1 MIRALIVDDEPLARS
16 RVRMLLGP
24 HADVEIIAECSS
36 GREASQVMES
46 ETPDLLFLDIEMPA
60 EDGFAIASALDAE
73 RTPAIVFVTAHEEF
87 ALQAFEAN
95 AVDYLVKPFS
105 QERFDRALDRVSR
118 FLGDRA
124 SSSESAAPASLG
136 AARPDALRPQPR
148 RRERFAVRVRGQVFF
163 VKTSSLEW
171 IGAEGNYARLHTPDT
186 SYLIRESLQQLES
199 ELDPE
204 LFVRVHRSAIVNIE
218 RIAKLVV
225 GPEGAFSIVL
235 QSDDTVSLGPTYR
248 ERLEQLLGQKL

>member
-1 MIRALIVDDEPLARS
+1 VTRALIVDDEPLARS
-16 RVRMLLGP
+16 RVRLLLAP
-24 HADVEIIAECSS
+24 HEDVEVIAECSS
-36 GREASQVMES
+36 GREASRVMES
-46 ETPDLLFLDIEMPA
+46 ERPDLLFLDIEMPEA
-60 EDGFAIASALDAE
+60 DGFAIASALDSA
-73 RTPAIVFVTAHEEF
+73 RTPAIVFVTAHDEF
-87 ALQAFEAN
+87 ALQAFDAN

-105 QERFDRALDRVSR
+105 QERFDRAVDRARR

-124 SSSESAAPASLG
+124 SSSSLPAAAPPLAAS
-136 AARPDALRPQPR
+136 AQRRPPR

-171 IGAEGNYARLHTPDT
+171 IGAEGNYARLHTHET

-235 QSDDTVSLGPTYR
+235 QSDAVVSLGPTYR
-248 ERLEQLLGQKL
+248 ERLEELLGQKL

>member
-1 MIRALIVDDEPLARS
+1 RALIVDDEPLARS
-16 RVRMLLGP
+16 RVRLLLAS
-24 HADVEIIAECSS
+24 HRDVEIIAECSS
-36 GREASQVMES
+36 SREAEQVMAS
-46 ETPDLLFLDIEMPA
+46 ETPDLLFLDIEMQDA
-60 EDGFAIASALDAE
+60 NGFAIAGSLDTG

-105 QERFDRALDRVSR
+105 QERFDRALDRVRR

-124 SSSESAAPASLG
+124 SSPASSQ
-136 AARPDALRPQPR
+136 AFTPAPQHRAPRP
-148 RRERFAVRVRGQVFF
+148 RERFAVRVRGQVLF

-186 SYLIRESLQQLES
+186 SFLIRESLQQLES

-218 RIAKLVV
+218 RVSKLIL

-235 QSDDTVSLGPTYR
+235 QSEAAVSLGPTYR
-248 ERLEQLLGQKL
+248 ERLEQMLGQKL

>member
-16 RVRMLLGP
+16 RVRLLLASHP
-24 HADVEIIAECSS
+24 DVGIIAECSS
-36 GREASQVMES
+36 SREAAQVMES
-46 ETPDLLFLDIEMPA
+46 EAPDLLFLDIEMPDA
-60 EDGFAIASALDAE
+60 DGFAIAGSLDAE
-73 RTPAIVFVTAHEEF
+73 RTPAIIFVTAHEEF
-87 ALQAFEAN
+87 ALQAFEAS

-105 QERFDRALDRVSR
+105 QERFDRALDRVRR

-124 SSSESAAPASLG
+124 SSPSPASAA
-136 AARPDALRPQPR
+136 RLRAPR
-148 RRERFAVRVRGQVFF
+148 RRERFAVRVRGQVLF
-163 VKTSSLEW
+163 VKASSLEW
-171 IGAEGNYARLHTPDT
+171 IGAEGNYARLHTPEA
-186 SYLIRESLQQLES
+186 SYLIRESLQQLET

-218 RIAKLVV
+218 RVSKLIL

-235 QSDDTVSLGPTYR
+235 QSDTAVSLGPTYR